1 MDNFN
6 LLGQV
11 FLLTW
16 ICLLSHMTTESV
28 ERNESFVACVNGS
41 TLLNLTNSGT
51 QIRTSTECF
60 VFCQTIGSKFLG
72 IQTFYNPVLV
82 STLIACTCLDKKL
95 EENFFAN
102 TIVPFHECDVSCRDN
117 PSLSCG
123 DSILASVYKTSART
137 CEDPGVPINGSRTGD
152 DFVIGSSVTYNC
164 SSGLEADG
172 PTVSQCWWVDNI
184 TLDINWTSPPPA
196 CIDPTLVVT
205 NPSSTDRIET
215 TSQMTNIVTALPH
228 KDVTIL
234 IIASLAVAFTLVV
247 IIIVAIV
254 IVRKKRRKRRAN
266 ISSEPGQ
273 SSLPLNKTKAQVQE
287 TTPSKKK
294 DQEGEVES
302 DYLVPDATLVS
313 STKNTYQGLT
323 LQRVDERPRLPAPP
337 SIKVVLTPEETF
349 YQNSLSIALSRSNE
363 KLNKDV
369 KTTPKEVGKH
379 DKGHASKTVSPRHKR
394 SPAVDG
400 AVGKQPAKKTS
411 SLPLPSDGIYQN
423 TQVGTTPNTP
433 RMPPTAPKSD
443 DRRASHDL
451 SRQAVQRSSLKHT
464 DSVDYITPNE
474 VNGEEVYENARV
486 MMQHQG
492 PRRPISNH
500 DPNTNVALDAGDSDG
515 VYLDLI

>member
-1 MDNFN
+1 MDNLN
-6 LLGQV
+6 LLAQV
-11 FLLTW
+11 FLLIW
-16 ICLLSHMTTESV
+16 ICLLGHMTTESI
-28 ERNESFVACVNGS
+28 ERNESFVACVNES
-41 TLLNLTNSGT
+41 TLVDLMIYGRDVRASY
-51 QIRTSTECF
+51 ECF
-60 VFCQTIGSKFLG
+60 SRCQSIGSKFLG
-72 IQTFYNPVLV
+72 IQTLV
-82 STLIACTCLDKKL
+82 SLALIPCICLDEDL

-102 TIVPFHECDVSCRDN
+102 TSVPFNECNVSCPFN
-117 PSLSCG
+117 PLLSCG
-123 DSILASVYKTSART
+123 AGMLVSVYKTSART
-137 CEDPGVPINGSRTGD
+137 CEDPGVPVNGSRTGD

-196 CIDPTLVVT
+196 CVDPTIVVT
-205 NPSSTDRIET
+205 NPSSTDPTET
-215 TSQMTNIVTALPH
+215 TSQMTTILTALPH
-228 KDVTIL
+228 KDITLPV
-234 IIASLAVAFTLVV
+234 IIASLAVVVTLVV
-247 IIIVAIV
+247 IIIIVAIV
-254 IVRKKRRKRRAN
+254 TTRKKRRKRRAD

-273 SSLPLNKTKAQVQE
+273 SSLPLDKTKAQVQE
-287 TTPSKKK
+287 TTPSKKVK
-294 DQEGEVES
+294 DKEGEAES

-337 SIKVVLTPEETF
+337 SIKVALTPEETF

-369 KTTPKEVGKH
+369 KTAPKEVGKH
-379 DKGHASKTVSPRHKR
+379 DKGHASKTVSPRHNR
-394 SPAVDG
+394 SPAGDG
-400 AVGKQPAKKTS
+400 AVGKQQAKKTS

-433 RMPPTAPKSD
+433 RMPPTAPESD

-486 MMQHQG
+486 MRQHQG
-492 PRRPISNH
+492 PRRPISH
-500 DPNTNVALDAGDSDG
+500 TDPNTNVALDAGDSDG